1 MGAPLF
7 PQKAKH
13 ISFTQMPIA
22 VFSKLFSEQI
32 AQTVVSHRL
41 SPVLKQNIVSEHHQG
56 PGITQAGNI
65 RNVDG
70 MQEPDND
77 KKPVGCFYQGPLEK
91 QKEKAT
97 YRCTGRGCL
106 RASGLCIKS

>member
-22 VFSKLFSEQI
+22 AFSKLFSEQI

-41 SPVLKQNIVSEHHQG
+41 SPVIKQNIVSVHHQE
-56 PGITQAGNI
+56 PGITQAGDI
-65 RNVDG
+65 RDNNG

-77 KKPVGCFYQGPLEK
+77 K
-91 QKEKAT
+91 
-97 YRCTGRGCL
+97 
-106 RASGLCIKS
+106 